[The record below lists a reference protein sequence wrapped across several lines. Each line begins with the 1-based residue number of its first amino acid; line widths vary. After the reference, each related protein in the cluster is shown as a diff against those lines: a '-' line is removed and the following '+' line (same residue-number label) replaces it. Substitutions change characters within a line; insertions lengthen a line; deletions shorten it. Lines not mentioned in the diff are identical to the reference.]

1 MTRGTISGPTRTRP
15 ARVPT
20 IDLVPTLS
28 LPERIS
34 RPSPRLVL
42 ASALAVLV
50 TQCLIAVTGATVRV
64 TGSGLGCPTW
74 PQCFPGSMVPVSH
87 AGIAPLHQAVE
98 FGNRLLTWVV
108 AAAAL
113 VCVLLSWRVR
123 PVRSRLRLLSVVVLL
138 GVPVQAVIG
147 GMTVLLDLRWW
158 SVSLHFM
165 ASAVLIWL
173 AGLLVKAAREGD
185 AAAHPVVPTGMRRL
199 LVALTAVAAA
209 MVFVGTLV
217 TAAGPHAG
225 DPATPRL
232 PLSIPLLTQTHG
244 LLVMAYLCLLAV
256 FGVWLRNASPTRG
269 LLRAYAASCLVVL
282 AQGIVGSVQYAT
294 GVPEGLVVLHVAG
307 ATLVITTLSLLW
319 GESRYRGEPAAPER
333 ADAER
338 GTSTSEAVG
347 G

>member
-1 MTRGTISGPTRTRP
+1 M
-15 ARVPT
+15 
-20 IDLVPTLS
+20 
-28 LPERIS
+28 S
-34 RPSPRLVL
+34 RPSVRLVR
-42 ASALAVLV
+42 ASTVTVLV
-50 TQCLIAVTGATVRV
+50 TQMMIAVTGAIVRV

-87 AGIAPLHQAVE
+87 ADIAPLHQVVE

-113 VCVLLSWRVR
+113 VCLLLAWRVR
-123 PVRSRLRLLSVVVLL
+123 PARPRLRLLAGAVLF

-173 AGLLVKAAREGD
+173 SGLLVKAAGEGD
-185 AAAHPVVPTGMRRL
+185 EKPHPIVTGRMRGV
-199 LVALTAVAAA
+199 LVALTVVAAA
-209 MVFVGTLV
+209 MVFAGTLV

-225 DPATPRL
+225 DPSTPRL
-232 PLSIPLLTQTHG
+232 PISIPLLTQVHG

-256 FGVWLRNASPTRG
+256 FGFWLRGTSPTRG
-269 LLRAYAASCLVVL
+269 LLRAYTAACLVVL
-282 AQGIVGSVQYAT
+282 AQGVLGSVQYVT
-294 GVPEGLVVLHVAG
+294 GVPEGLVVAHVLG
-307 ATLVITTLSLLW
+307 ATVVIATVSLLW
-319 GESRYRGEPAAPER
+319 AESRYRGKPSEPRR
-333 ADAER
+333 AR
-338 GTSTSEAVG
+338 STVSESQPVG

>member
-1 MTRGTISGPTRTRP
+1 MTHGTIRGPALARP

-20 IDLVPTLS
+20 IVLVPTLS

-42 ASALAVLV
+42 GSAIAVLV

-87 AGIAPLHQAVE
+87 ADIEPLHQAVE

-113 VCVLLSWRVR
+113 ICVLLSWRVR
-123 PVRSRLRLLSVVVLL
+123 PVRPRLRLLAAVVLL

-173 AGLLVKAAREGD
+173 AGLLVRAAREGD
-185 AAAHPVVPTGMRRL
+185 DPAYPVVPAGMRRL
-199 LVALTAVAAA
+199 LVALTVVAAA
-209 MVFVGTLV
+209 MVFAGTLV

-282 AQGIVGSVQYAT
+282 AQGIVGSVQYAI

-307 ATLVITTLSLLW
+307 ATLVIATVSLLW
-319 GESRYRGEPAAPER
+319 GESRYRGEPVGPER
-333 ADAER
+333 AFTER
-338 GTSTSEAVG
+338 GTGVSETVSG
-347 G
+347 